1 MAKQQ
6 KKGKNAQKKKRRTS
20 TTRGK
25 AASGLEQQ
33 TKHEEPKAELGAGV
47 RARAKGTTMPTSV
60 KVMVGIMAFT
70 MLTMMGAVS
79 YSSMNNFDLLEWV
92 TGADV
97 DGTKSS
103 PTNSEVAMS
112 GSQRQAMDATRKF
125 AGFYVIN
132 KDAAAAEKDPQPPV
146 TLAEANVSYSDADTA
161 QIVRDF
167 KKSADEGREKVLE
180 GNKEKIQARKD
191 AKAAKDEAQRN
202 NPLNKFFAGIVQL
215 RDDVATL
222 GGNTWNG
229 LTGANRA
236 EEKPATSEQPEAAA
250 TAPADGSTVAVDGS
264 AGTGEAALAPAPE
277 TTGEGAEG
285 TATETS
291 TANEGSGASEGTA
304 PNTKAADGT
313 SGGQGQ

>member
-33 TKHEEPKAELGAGV
+33 VKNEEPKAELGAGV

-112 GSQRQAMDATRKF
+112 SSQRQAMDATRKF

-146 TLAEANVSYSDADTA
+146 TLAEANTSYSDADTA

-167 KKSADEGREKVLE
+167 KKSADEGREKILE

-191 AKAAKDEAQRN
+191 AKAAREEAQRN

-222 GGNTWNG
+222 VSNTWNG
-229 LTGANRA
+229 ITGANRA
-236 EEKPATSEQPEAAA
+236 EEKPATGEQPDA
-250 TAPADGSTVAVDGS
+250 TTTPTEGTAVAPEGT
-264 AGTGEAALAPAPE
+264 AGTGEAAPASAPE
-277 TTGEGAEG
+277 ATGEGTV
-285 TATETS
+285 TATENGT
-291 TANEGSGASEGTA
+291 TNEGNGASEGTA